1 MRLHRVR
8 LRNYRGVTE
17 SDVSFSTS
25 GVTIVE
31 GQNEVGKTSIAE
43 ALQLAIDFPDSSQR
57 AQVKSVKPAGRDEGP
72 QVEIELSSGQYE
84 IVYRK
89 QWLRNPGTTLE
100 LRSSRSESL
109 TGREAHDRLKAIL
122 AETLDEDL
130 WRALRIE

>member
-17 SDVSFSTS
+17 SDVSFSTN

-57 AQVKSVKPAGRDEGP
+57 AQVKSVKPR
-72 QVEIELSSGQYE
+72 
-84 IVYRK
+84 RT
-89 QWLRNPGTTLE
+89 R
-100 LRSSRSESL
+100 
-109 TGREAHDRLKAIL
+109 
-122 AETLDEDL
+122 
-130 WRALRIE
+130 